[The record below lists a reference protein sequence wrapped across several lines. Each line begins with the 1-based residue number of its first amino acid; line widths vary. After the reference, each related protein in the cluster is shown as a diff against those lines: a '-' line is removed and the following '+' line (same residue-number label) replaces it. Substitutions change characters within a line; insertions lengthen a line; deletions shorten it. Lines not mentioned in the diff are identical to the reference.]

1 MNKKAV
7 EDVYPLTPLQ
17 EGLLFHTLLAPSG
30 GAYHDQFSALLH
42 GPLDPDTL
50 ARAWRSV
57 AANHAIFRTAFAWQT
72 GKAPLQVVGRRADT
86 PFVVLDWRDV
96 DAATQAARR
105 AALVADDVKQGFDPS
120 KAPLMRITLVRLADA
135 TWFLLWSRHHLL
147 LDGWSVSLVLREWLT
162 TYQALL
168 TGKPVPLSSAPPFR
182 NYLGWLQKQDGA
194 RAEAFW
200 RRELGDLSQPTP
212 LGLAQVAEG
221 NPTDRDHGEREV
233 VLPVALSE
241 AIRALARAAR
251 VTPAT
256 VFQGAWALLL
266 ARLGGE
272 RDIVFGHTVSGRP
285 AELPGA
291 DAMVGMFINTLP
303 LRARIDPARPLG
315 EWLRALQ
322 TNTAEARQFEA
333 TPLVKIQGWTDVPR
347 DRPLFETLLV
357 YENYPVGEALSGEL
371 GSLRAEQ
378 VRSHERT
385 HYASTLI
392 VAPGDAFTLLMLHNR
407 QRLPDALADRWLAYL
422 QHLLAGMTTGVERPL
437 ATLEILPKAERA
449 RLIDTW
455 NATDQAHD
463 RTATLPDLV
472 AAQVARTPSS
482 VAVVDGTR
490 RLTYAELA
498 SASDRLAAHLRERG
512 AGPEQCVGVCLERS
526 ADLVIALLGVM
537 KAGAAYVPLDPA
549 YPPDRLAF
557 MAGDARF
564 TALVTQRRVADRLPS
579 LAIPTV
585 WLDEPIPDAP
595 AKPAA
600 ILRPANLAY
609 LIYTSGSTG
618 RPKATAIEHR
628 QAVAFVHWA
637 QTVFTPKELAG
648 VLFSTSV
655 CFDLSIFELFVT
667 LASGGKVIVAENALA
682 LPTLPARAE
691 VTLVNTV
698 PSAAAELVRSA
709 GIPDSVLTVN
719 LAGEPL
725 TAALSDKLYA
735 QPTIQRVYDL
745 YGPSEDTTY
754 STCALRERGGPA
766 TIGRVIA
773 NSRLYLLDP
782 DLQPV
787 PVGAVGELWLA
798 GEGLARGYLGRPDL
812 TAERFLPDPF
822 SREPGG
828 CLYRTGDLARF
839 REDGQI
845 EFLGRG
851 DHQVKIR
858 GFRIELGEI
867 QARLEAHAGVAE
879 AAVLAR
885 EHPQRGPYIVAFAV
899 AAPGANVLPTE
910 LVDWV
915 RATLPHYMVPSAW
928 HVLPVLPR
936 TPNGKLDRKAL
947 PDDHDGPAEAAPA
960 PSFRAAV
967 TDPLT
972 DLVTGIWSEVLGV
985 STLGA
990 SANFF
995 ELGGHSLLAT
1005 QVVARVRSALGRDV
1019 PLRCL
1024 FDHPD
1029 LGGFVTAL
1037 RTGEATATDAGDE
1050 TIPPAVAGEP
1060 PPLSFAQERMWVL
1073 AQLAPDSPAYNLP
1086 ATLELRGALD
1096 VAALRRALNAVVAR
1110 HEPLRAIFPAENGRA
1125 RMHIHP
1131 TCDLPLPVIDL
1142 STGPTSG
1149 IETEARRRAEAEACT
1164 PFDLATGP
1172 LIRASLLR
1180 LAPDRHWVLFTVHH
1194 IIFDGWSEG
1203 VLVDDLMAA
1212 YAATASDAPSPCHV
1226 LCDTGLGAAATYGDF
1241 ARWQRARA
1249 QSEVWARSV
1258 EFWRGQLADVEPLAL
1273 PTDRERPAVPTYRG
1287 AQFEIVLPP
1296 ALTDAVRALG
1306 RKEGATLFMTL
1317 LAAWEAV
1324 LAKQSGQD
1332 VFAIGTPVAGRTR
1345 REWEGLVGLFVN
1357 TLALR
1362 ADVTGDPIFRDLL
1375 RRVRKT
1381 TLDAY
1386 AQQDLPFERVVEAVN
1401 PERDASR
1408 PALFQV
1414 MFSLQNQ
1421 PAAELKLSGLTLSPV
1436 VITAEQSK
1444 FDLTLAARETVQGLV
1459 LAAEYATDLYER
1471 TTIERLLA
1479 RYTALLAEVVKD
1491 PTRRVSAL
1499 GALSAPEQAQVAA
1512 WSDGGAAPVGETVP
1526 VAVERQARAT
1536 PDAIAVSQ
1544 GTTTVTYRELIA
1556 AADRVASAL
1565 RAVGVKPD
1573 EPVGI
1578 VLDRVPFIVSALLGV
1593 WRAGG
1598 AYVPVDP
1605 DYPAERIRTVLAET
1619 RAVVTTRA
1627 LAARLPGGRTVAV
1640 VCVDALP
1647 ASSGELAHAPAGG
1660 QLAYLL
1666 FTSGSTGKPKG
1677 VAVTHAGLANHMA
1690 WFNRAYGFGPADV
1703 VLQKTPYTFD
1713 ASVWEFW
1720 APLMT
1725 GGRIELAE
1733 PGSHRDPTTLAV
1745 AIRRSGVTRLQG
1757 VPSLLEAMVA
1767 DGSLASCLTL
1777 TTIFAG
1783 GEALTAVLRDR
1794 IRQTLPVVLVNLY
1807 GPTETTI
1814 ECVVWTVGAGEA
1826 GRVPI
1831 GRPVPGV
1838 RAYVLDRT
1846 LQPVASGVRGELF
1859 VGGAQ
1864 LARGYWRDLVQ
1875 TAERFLPDPFSPEP
1889 GARMYRTGDEVL
1901 WRADGVL
1908 EYLGRKD
1915 DQVKVRGFRIEL
1927 GEVES
1932 ALGGLPGVTKAVAAV
1947 RDGQLVGYLEW
1958 PSAPAGW
1965 RTTARTHLE
1974 ASLPPYMVPSRWA
1987 LVERWPV
1994 LTSGKVDR
2002 RALPAPTAETT
2013 DATAPQGP
2021 VEILLAKLWSELL
2034 SVPSVGREDNF
2045 FALGG
2050 DSILSLQV
2058 VARAATAGVKLSAQ
2072 AVFRHQTLMQLAA
2085 VAETVTTTEAAPSD
2099 HDVGGEYVLTPIQ
2112 RWFFAQ
2118 ALPEPAHWNQSAL
2131 FVTPAGFDP
2140 VRFETA
2146 LRRVV
2151 TRHDAFH
2158 LRYRPSVTGWAVS
2171 SGDPVASVQVD
2182 TAPLAELAAM
2192 TARIQAGLDLASG
2205 PLLRAGVFSP
2215 TTPGDEGRLLL
2226 VVHHLAIDGVSW
2238 RWLIE
2243 ELAQA
2248 YTDPSAVLPA
2258 VPTAWSTWT
2267 RRLAREA
2274 FAETTCR
2281 ELPFWEAMTVEPLPR
2296 DQPTAGRGNAGEEA
2310 ILTVA
2315 LGAAETKRLLQD
2327 SAAAY
2332 RTQVNDLL
2340 LTALAQTLARWTGR
2354 SATTIALEGHGRE
2367 EIAGAPD
2374 ITRTIGWFTTLAPV
2388 TLSLEGAAG
2397 DGDAIKQVKEQLRA
2411 IPRRGLGYGLL
2422 RYLGDADTRA
2432 RLAVRG
2438 EPELC
2443 FNYLGQVDAGTGE
2456 GRSAG
2461 FAAAPEA
2468 RGADHS
2474 PANPR
2479 AFLIEVN
2486 AVVAAGELRC
2496 TWHHSPAHHTATTIR
2511 RLAEDF
2517 QHNLS
2522 RLVAHCVQGGA
2533 GGLTPSDFP
2542 EAQVS
2547 QDDLDKLLDRLE

>member
-30 GAYHDQFSALLH
+30 GAYHDQFSAILR

-72 GKAPLQVVGRRADT
+72 GKAPLQVVGRRAET
-86 PFVVLDWRDV
+86 PFVTLDWREA

-105 AALVADDVKQGFDPS
+105 AQLMADDVRQGFDPS
-120 KAPLMRITLVRLADA
+120 KAPLTRITLVRLEDA

-168 TGKPVPLSSAPPFR
+168 TGNPAPLSSAPPFR

-212 LGLAQVAEG
+212 LGLAQAAEG
-221 NPTDRDHGEREV
+221 NPSDDDHGEREV
-233 VLPVALSE
+233 VLSAHASE

-285 AELPGA
+285 AELLGA

-303 LRARIDPARPLG
+303 LRARIDPACPLG

-322 TNTAEARQFEA
+322 ATTAEARQFEA

-385 HYASTLI
+385 HYAATLI

-407 QRLPDALADRWLAYL
+407 LRLPDALADRWLAYL
-422 QHLLAGMTTGVERPL
+422 QQLLAGMGAGVERPL
-437 ATLEILPKAERA
+437 ATLEILPKEERA
-449 RLIDTW
+449 LLLNTW
-455 NATDQAHD
+455 NATELAHD
-463 RTATLPDLV
+463 RSATLPELV
-472 AAQVARTPSS
+472 AAQVVRTPTA
-482 VAVVDGTR
+482 VAIVDGTK

-498 SASDRLAAHLRERG
+498 AASDRLAAHLRTLG
-512 AGPEQCVGVCLERS
+512 AGPELCAGVCLERG
-526 ADLVIALLGVM
+526 ADLVIALLAVL

-549 YPPDRLAF
+549 YPADRLAF

-564 TALVTQRRVADRLPS
+564 VALITQRSVANRLPP

-585 WLDEPIPDAP
+585 WLDEPLPAANAKSPAP
-595 AKPAA
+595 AAVG
-600 ILRPANLAY
+600 PANLAY

-637 QTVFTPKELAG
+637 QTVFTPGELAG

-667 LASGGKVIVAENALA
+667 LSSGGKVIVAENALA
-682 LPTLPARAE
+682 LSTLPARSE

-709 GIPDSVLTVN
+709 GIPDSVVTVN

-725 TAALSDKLYA
+725 TASLADKLYA
-735 QPTIQRVYDL
+735 QPTIARVYDL

-754 STCALRERGGPA
+754 STCALRMRGGPA

-782 DLQPV
+782 DLEPV
-787 PVGAVGELWLA
+787 PVGAIGELWLA

-822 SREPGG
+822 AREPGG
-828 CLYRTGDLARF
+828 RLYRTGDLARF

-867 QARLEAHAGVAE
+867 QARLEAHPDVAE

-885 EHPQRGPYIVAFAV
+885 EHPQRGPYIVAFV
-899 AAPGANVLPTE
+899 AAARGASVNSVQLAA
-910 LVDWV
+910 WV
-915 RATLPHYMVPSAW
+915 QTTLPHYMVPSAW
-928 HVLPVLPR
+928 HALSVLPR

-947 PDDHDGPAEAAPA
+947 PEDRDGPVEPVAA
-960 PSFRAAV
+960 PSFRVAAA
-967 TDPLT
+967 DPLT
-972 DLVTGIWSEVLGV
+972 DLVSGIWAEVLGV
-985 STLGA
+985 PTLA
-990 SANFF
+990 AEANFF

-1005 QVVARVRSALGRDV
+1005 QVVARVRAALGRDV
-1019 PLRCL
+1019 PLRIL

-1029 LGGFVTAL
+1029 LGGFVGAL
-1037 RTGEATATDAGDE
+1037 RAGDAAAALGAIDE
-1050 TIPPAVAGEP
+1050 PLAPAPAGEEP
-1060 PPLSFAQERMWVL
+1060 LLSFAQERMWVL
-1073 AQLAPDSPAYNLP
+1073 AQLAPGSSAYNLP
-1086 ATLELRGALD
+1086 ATLKLRGPLD
-1096 VAALRRALNAVVAR
+1096 LPALRRALAAVVTR
-1110 HEPLRAIFPAENGRA
+1110 HEPLRAVFPAENGRA
-1125 RMHIHP
+1125 TLRIRP
-1131 TCDLPLPVIDL
+1131 ESTAAEWTLPLIDL
-1142 STGPTSG
+1142 TSVPDAD
-1149 IETEARRRAEAEACT
+1149 IEAEARRRAEVEART

-1172 LIRASLLR
+1172 LLRVTLLK

-1203 VLVDDLMAA
+1203 VLVDDLMSA
-1212 YAATASDAPSPCHV
+1212 YAGHPLPPLAI
-1226 LCDTGLGAAATYGDF
+1226 GYGDF

-1249 QSEVWARSV
+1249 QSDAWVRSAA
-1258 EFWRGQLADVEPLAL
+1258 FWREQLAEVEPLAL

-1287 AQFEIVLPP
+1287 AQIEIVLPP

-1306 RKEGATLFMTL
+1306 RKEGTTLFMTL
-1317 LAAWEAV
+1317 LAAWEVV
-1324 LAKQSGQD
+1324 LAKLSGQD

-1362 ADVTGDPIFRDLL
+1362 ADVSGDPTFRELL

-1386 AQQDLPFERVVEAVN
+1386 AQQELPFERVVEAVN

-1414 MFSLQNQ
+1414 MASLQNQ
-1421 PAAELKLSGLTLSPV
+1421 PEAELKLAGLALSAVPV
-1436 VITAEQSK
+1436 AAQQSK
-1444 FDLTLAARETVQGLV
+1444 FDLTLAARETPQGLV
-1459 LAAEYATDLYER
+1459 LAAEYATDLYDR
-1471 TTIERLLA
+1471 ATIDRWLA
-1479 RYTALLAEVVKD
+1479 RFTALLEDAVKD
-1491 PTRRVSAL
+1491 PSRRLSVLGGVTAAERAQLAVWSEGGIPPDTASVSV
-1499 GALSAPEQAQVAA
+1499 PAA
-1512 WSDGGAAPVGETVP
+1512 IA
-1526 VAVERQARAT
+1526 RQAEQT
-1536 PDAIAVSQ
+1536 PEAVAVSQ
-1544 GTTTVTYRELIA
+1544 GATTQTYRELIA
-1556 AADRVASAL
+1556 AADRVAAAL
-1565 RAVGVKPD
+1565 RDAGVKPD
-1573 EPVGI
+1573 QPVGV
-1578 VLDRVPFIVSALLGV
+1578 VLERVPVLVSTLLGV

-1605 DYPAERIRTVLAET
+1605 EYPAERVRTILAET
-1619 RAVVTTRA
+1619 VAVVTTRA
-1627 LAARLPGGRTVAV
+1627 LAARLPAGLAAQVI
-1640 VCVDALP
+1640 CVDALP
-1647 ASSGELAHAPAGG
+1647 ISPSAARMDAPAPAAG

-1666 FTSGSTGKPKG
+1666 FTSGSTGQPKG
-1677 VAVTHAGLANHMA
+1677 VAVMHGGLGHHMA
-1690 WFNRAYGFGPADV
+1690 WFNRAYGFGPRDV

-1725 GGRIELAE
+1725 GGRLELAE
-1733 PGSHRDPTTLAV
+1733 PGSHRDPAALATT
-1745 AIRRSGVTRLQG
+1745 IRRTGVTRLQG

-1767 DGSLASCLTL
+1767 DGGLASCGTL

-1783 GEALTAVLRDR
+1783 GEALTPALRDR

-1814 ECVVWTVGAGEA
+1814 ECVVWTVDAGEQ

-1838 RAYVLDRT
+1838 RAYVLDRA
-1846 LQPVASGVRGELF
+1846 LQPVAAGVKGELYI
-1859 VGGAQ
+1859 GGAQ
-1864 LARGYWRDLVQ
+1864 LARGYWRDPVQ
-1875 TAERFLPDPFSPEP
+1875 TAERFLPDPFAPEP
-1889 GARMYRTGDEVL
+1889 GARLYRTGDEVF

-1908 EYLGRKD
+1908 EYVGRKD

-1927 GEVES
+1927 GEVEA
-1932 ALGGLPGVTKAVAAV
+1932 ALTAIAGVTKAVATV
-1947 RDGQLVGYLEW
+1947 REGQLVGYVEW
-1958 PSAPAGW
+1958 PSAPAAW
-1965 RTTARTHLE
+1965 RTQARTHLE
-1974 ASLPPYMVPSRWA
+1974 ASLPAYLVPSRWA
-1987 LVERWPV
+1987 LLERWPL

-2002 RALPAPTAETT
+2002 RALPAPAAETT
-2013 DATAPQGP
+2013 DGSAPQGAI
-2021 VEILLAKLWSELL
+2021 EGLLAKLWSELL
-2034 SVPSVGREDNF
+2034 GVPTVGREDNF

-2085 VAETVTTTEAAPSD
+2085 VAEQATVASVASPIDDD
-2099 HDVGGEYVLTPIQ
+2099 HAGPVLTPIQ
-2112 RWFFAQ
+2112 QWFFARE
-2118 ALPEPAHWNQSAL
+2118 LPTPAHWNQSAL
-2131 FVTPAGFDP
+2131 FVTPAGFEP
-2140 VRFETA
+2140 VRFEAA

-2151 TRHDAFH
+2151 ARHDAFQ
-2158 LRYRPSVTGWAVS
+2158 LRYRKTDAGWTVAP
-2171 SGDPVASVQVD
+2171 GDPTASVRVD
-2182 TAPLAELAAM
+2182 VAPATELAAG
-2192 TARIQAGLDLASG
+2192 TVALQAGLNLANG
-2205 PLLRAGVFSP
+2205 PLLGAGVFGP
-2215 TTPGDEGRLLL
+2215 ATAGGEGRLLL

-2243 ELAQA
+2243 ELALA
-2248 YTDPSAVLPA
+2248 YADPSVALPV
-2258 VPTAWSTWT
+2258 VPTSWATWT

-2274 FAETTCR
+2274 SSATTQA
-2281 ELPFWEAMTVEPLPR
+2281 ELPFWETIAAEPLPR
-2296 DQPTAGRGNAGEEA
+2296 DVAATGCGTAGTEA
-2310 ILTVA
+2310 TLTA
-2315 LGAAETKRLLQD
+2315 SLDAAETRRLLQE
-2327 SAAAY
+2327 SATAY

-2354 SATTIALEGHGRE
+2354 ARTTIALEGHGRE
-2367 EIAGAPD
+2367 EIADAPD

-2388 TLSLEGAAG
+2388 TLSLEGATG
-2397 DGDAIKQVKEQLRA
+2397 DGEAIKQVKEQLRA
-2411 IPRRGLGYGLL
+2411 VPRRGLGYGLL
-2422 RYLGDADTRA
+2422 RYLGPDDARR
-2432 RLAVRG
+2432 RLAAKA

-2443 FNYLGQVDAGTGE
+2443 FNYLGQVEAGTSAD
-2456 GRSAG
+2456 GRAAG
-2461 FAAAPEA
+2461 FAAAPES
-2468 RGADHS
+2468 RGADHG

-2479 AFLIEVN
+2479 AFLLEVN
-2486 AVVAAGELRC
+2486 AVVAAGGLRC
-2496 TWHHSPAHHTATTIR
+2496 TWSYSPEHHRAETIR
-2511 RLAEDF
+2511 GLAEDF
-2517 QHNLS
+2517 CRSLRQ
-2522 RLVAHCVQGGA
+2522 LVAHCVQAEA